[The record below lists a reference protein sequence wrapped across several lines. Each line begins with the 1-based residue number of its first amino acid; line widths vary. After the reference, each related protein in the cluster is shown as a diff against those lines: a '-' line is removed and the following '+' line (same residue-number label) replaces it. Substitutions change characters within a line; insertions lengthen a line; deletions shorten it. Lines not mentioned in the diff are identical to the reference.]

1 MLGEWD
7 VKKLPKLTTHGFF
20 IIQRTRRLFNQLNM
34 LPQRAGNRD
43 SISIVFCWRK
53 ILFVEFEFVHKPIEE
68 LHIRH
73 FPKLKEKCAKWSR
86 IAHISNSW
94 ITNCLKQNAV
104 WRWQF
109 SPSSSSF
116 LLLHSPLK
124 KPRSDLFIYLIITP
138 NFFLSFFN
146 FPQYFCLWLFLKK
159 F

>member
-20 IIQRTRRLFNQLNM
+20 IIQRTGRLFNQLNM

-43 SISIVFCWRK
+43 SISIVFCQRK
-53 ILFVEFEFVHKPIEE
+53 ILFVEFEFVPKPIEE

-104 WRWQF
+104 WRW
-109 SPSSSSF
+109 PVSF
-116 LLLHSPLK
+116 LIPHPPFFCYTLLWKNLGVIY
-124 KPRSDLFIYLIITP
+124 LFI
-138 NFFLSFFN
+138 
-146 FPQYFCLWLFLKK
+146 
-159 F
+159 